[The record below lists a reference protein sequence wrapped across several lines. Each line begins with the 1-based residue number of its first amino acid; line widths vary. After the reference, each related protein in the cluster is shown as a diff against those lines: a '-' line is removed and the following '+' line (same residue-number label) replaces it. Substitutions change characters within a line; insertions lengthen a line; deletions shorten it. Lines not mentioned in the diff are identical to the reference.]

1 MIDQLLSRGRRPQ
14 TNIAVG
20 WYMGLNESAISAIPS
35 TISSTELCWMLF
47 VPHMMIAFWRLGHD
61 GKFLHCHKIFFT
73 LSPPI
78 PQFIVYKGLKYLFQI
93 LEYQDKLA
101 IIESLINNVE

>member
-1 MIDQLLSRGRRPQ
+1 MKGMVSENRFTQ
-14 TNIAVG
+14 TNIAIG
-20 WYMGLNESAISAIPS
+20 WYMRLNETAISTIPS

-61 GKFLHCHKIFFT
+61 GKFLHRHKIFST

-78 PQFIVYKGLKYLFQI
+78 LQIIAYNGLKYLFQI
-93 LEYQDKLA
+93 LE
-101 IIESLINNVE
+101 